1 MTPASDGQEGSPT
14 DLSKEEKGRDE
25 KSVLGEAIMQARP
38 FSSQSF
44 PDSAISGRRDKPE
57 TASSTEQDQSS
68 TGQFCHLAKRKTTG
82 PVTALQFK
90 KIPCYHYEKDF
101 LSKAVRP

>member
-14 DLSKEEKGRDE
+14 DLSKQEKGRDE
-25 KSVLGEAIMQARP
+25 KSVLGEAIMQVRP

-44 PDSAISGRRDKPE
+44 PDSAISGRRDEPE
-57 TASSTEQDQSS
+57 TASSTEQ
-68 TGQFCHLAKRKTTG
+68 
-82 PVTALQFK
+82 